1 MSKLEN
7 QIKTTNRQVIL
18 GLISIIIIGLSIRIF
33 YFPNDIPIVTDGHFN
48 FVYAMKTIIEGNLP
62 EGYLVTNSGW
72 SNFLSFLFMFSDR
85 TEPLHLMNI
94 QRMSTIIISSL
105 TAIPSFYLLKK
116 FVDTKW
122 ALFGGFMLVIE
133 PRLLLASLEGL
144 NYTLF
149 FFIFISSLVLFLK
162 KTSLGFFLSF
172 VCIAL
177 LALVRYEGILLIVP
191 FSILY
196 FIQYKNKKSLYRF
209 IGMIGILILILIPVG
224 VLRSEATQEYCMD
237 YIFGTVCGQDGITNN
252 FLAGPKFIYKY
263 LIMNEPLSETNPIAF
278 TSNMGDS
285 DSEFHGEKYGS
296 GGTNLGNALEESLSR
311 LIKFVAISM
320 IPFFGFFMLFNLLT
334 RIKDSSRKINFDIKV
349 ILISSGIMLLP
360 ALYAYARGIDEIRYI
375 LILMPIFT
383 ILSVLWNK
391 KIHEK
396 ITKIHIMIILLT
408 LILFTSIF
416 FIEMNKRDYV
426 HDMKSFTVSKE
437 IVKVTGITNS
447 FDQGGYIKIAM
458 LFSNWPQLPD
468 SGADGKIK
476 HEFEKIPIKEFKSIE
491 ELIIKS
497 RDKGLEFIVVDEN
510 TELFRDLR
518 ESSEE
523 YVYLKKIFSYDET
536 ERNNEFSIFKINY
549 ELFDLRT

>member
-7 QIKTTNRQVIL
+7 QIRITNRQTIL
-18 GLISIIIIGLSIRIF
+18 GLTSIIIIGLSIRIF

-48 FVYAMKTIIEGNLP
+48 FIYAMKTVVEGNLP

-72 SNFLSFLFMFSDR
+72 SNFLSFIFIFSDR
-85 TEPLHLMNI
+85 TEALHLMNI
-94 QRMSTIIISSL
+94 QRVSTIIISSL
-105 TAIPSFYLLKK
+105 TAIPAFYLLKR

-122 ALFGGFMLVIE
+122 AFFGSFMLVIE
-133 PRLLLASLEGL
+133 PRLLLTSLEGL

-177 LALVRYEGILLIVP
+177 LALVRYEGILLIFP
-191 FSILY
+191 LSILY
-196 FIQYKNKKSLYRF
+196 FIQYRNKKFLYRF
-209 IGMIGILILILIPVG
+209 IGMIGIIFLILIPVG
-224 VLRSEATQEYCMD
+224 MLRSEATQEYCIE

-252 FLAGPKFIYKY
+252 FLAGPKFVYTYI
-263 LIMNEPLSETNPIAF
+263 IMNEQLSETI

-285 DSEFHGEKYGS
+285 DGEFHREKYGS
-296 GGTNLGNALEESLSR
+296 GGINLGNALDESFSR

-320 IPFFGFFMLFNLLT
+320 IPFFGFFILFNLLT
-334 RIKDSSRKINFDIKV
+334 RIKNSSRKISFDMKV
-349 ILISSGIMLLP
+349 IIFSSGIMLLP
-360 ALYAYARGIDEIRYI
+360 ALYAYTRGIDEIRYVLI
-375 LILMPIFT
+375 LIPIFT
-383 ILSVLWNK
+383 ILSVLCNK
-391 KIHEK
+391 RIHQKISK
-396 ITKIHIMIILLT
+396 NHIMFILLI
-408 LILFTSIF
+408 LIIFSSIF

-426 HDMKSFTVSKE
+426 HDMKSFVVSKE

-458 LFSNWPQLPD
+458 IFNNWPQLPD
-468 SGADGKIK
+468 SGIDGKVK

-497 RDKGLEFIVVDEN
+497 RDKGLEFIVVDKN

-518 ESSEE
+518 ESSKE
-523 YVYLKKIFSYDET
+523 YVYLEKIFSYDET

-549 ELFDLRT
+549 KLFDLRT

>member
-1 MSKLEN
+1 LSKLEN

-122 ALFGGFMLVIE
+122 ALFGSFMLVIE

-191 FSILY
+191 FSVLY

-224 VLRSEATQEYCMD
+224 VLRSEATQESCMD
-237 YIFGTVCGQDGITNN
+237 YIFGTLCGQDGITNT
-252 FLAGPKFIYKY
+252 FLAGPKFVYTY
-263 LIMNEPLSETNPIAF
+263 LIMNEQLSETV

-285 DSEFHGEKYGS
+285 DGEFHREKYGS

-311 LIKFVAISM
+311 LIKFAAISM
-320 IPFFGFFMLFNLLT
+320 IPFFGFFILFNLLT
-334 RIKDSSRKINFDIKV
+334 RIKNSSRKINFDIKV

-396 ITKIHIMIILLT
+396 ITKTHIMIILLT

-468 SGADGKIK
+468 SGADGKVK

-518 ESSEE
+518 ESSKE
-523 YVYLKKIFSYDET
+523 YVYLEKIFSYDET

>member
-7 QIKTTNRQVIL
+7 KIKTTNRQVIL

-48 FVYAMKTIIEGNLP
+48 FVYAMKTIVEGNLP

-94 QRMSTIIISSL
+94 QRITTIIISSL
-105 TAIPSFYLLKK
+105 TAIPTYYLLKR
-116 FVDTKW
+116 FVGTKW
-122 ALFGGFMLVIE
+122 ALFGSFMIVVE
-133 PRLLLASLEGL
+133 PRLLLTSLEGL

-162 KTSLGFFLSF
+162 KTNLGFFLSF

-191 FSILY
+191 FSVLY
-196 FIQYKNKKSLYRF
+196 FIQYKNKKSLYKF

-224 VLRSEATQEYCMD
+224 VLRSEATQEYCID
-237 YIFGTVCGQDGITNN
+237 YIFGTLCGQDGITNN
-252 FLAGPKFIYKY
+252 FLAGPKFVYTY
-263 LIMNEPLSETNPIAF
+263 LIMNEQLSETV

-285 DSEFHGEKYGS
+285 DGEFHREKYGS

-311 LIKFVAISM
+311 LIKFVVISM
-320 IPFFGFFMLFNLLT
+320 IPFFGFFILFNLLT
-334 RIKDSSRKINFDIKV
+334 RIKNSSRKINFDMKV

-360 ALYAYARGIDEIRYI
+360 ALYAYTRGIDEIRYI

-396 ITKIHIMIILLT
+396 ITKTHIMLILLT

-426 HDMKSFTVSKE
+426 HDMKSFVVSKE

-510 TELFRDLR
+510 TEVFRDLR
-518 ESSEE
+518 ESSKE
-523 YVYLKKIFSYDET
+523 YVYLEKIFSYDET
-536 ERNNEFSIFKINY
+536 ERKKEFSIFKINY

>member
-7 QIKTTNRQVIL
+7 QIRITNRQTIL
-18 GLISIIIIGLSIRIF
+18 GLTSIIIIGLSIRIF

-48 FVYAMKTIIEGNLP
+48 FIYAMKTVVEGNLP

-72 SNFLSFLFMFSDR
+72 SNFLSFIFIFSDR
-85 TEPLHLMNI
+85 TEALHLMNI
-94 QRMSTIIISSL
+94 QRVSTIIISSL
-105 TAIPSFYLLKK
+105 TAIPAFYLLER

-122 ALFGGFMLVIE
+122 AFFGSFMLVIE
-133 PRLLLASLEGL
+133 PRLLLTSLEGL

-177 LALVRYEGILLIVP
+177 LALVRYEGILLIFP
-191 FSILY
+191 LSILY
-196 FIQYKNKKSLYRF
+196 FIQYRNKKFLYRF
-209 IGMIGILILILIPVG
+209 IGMIGIIFLILIPVG
-224 VLRSEATQEYCMD
+224 MLRSEATQEYCIE

-252 FLAGPKFIYKY
+252 FLAGPKFVYTYI
-263 LIMNEPLSETNPIAF
+263 IMNEQLSETI

-285 DSEFHGEKYGS
+285 DGEFHREKYGS
-296 GGTNLGNALEESLSR
+296 GGINLGNALDESFSR

-320 IPFFGFFMLFNLLT
+320 IPFFGFFILFNLLT
-334 RIKDSSRKINFDIKV
+334 RIKNSSRKISFDMKV
-349 ILISSGIMLLP
+349 IIFSSGIMLLP
-360 ALYAYARGIDEIRYI
+360 ALYAYTRGIDEIRYVLI
-375 LILMPIFT
+375 LIPIFT

-391 KIHEK
+391 RIHQKISK
-396 ITKIHIMIILLT
+396 NHIMFILLI
-408 LILFTSIF
+408 LIIFSSIF

-426 HDMKSFTVSKE
+426 HDMKSFVVSKE

-458 LFSNWPQLPD
+458 IFNNWPQLPD
-468 SGADGKIK
+468 SGIDGKVK

-497 RDKGLEFIVVDEN
+497 RDKGLEFIVVDKN

-518 ESSEE
+518 ESSKE
-523 YVYLKKIFSYDET
+523 YVYLEKIFSYDET

-549 ELFDLRT
+549 KLFDLRT